1 MVTDRQAMIHVS
13 GHPGRP
19 ELAAMYG
26 WLRPKIVM
34 PVHGERRHMVEHA
47 RFALEQGVP
56 QTVVPKNGS
65 AIRIA
70 PGTPQVISYE
80 AAGRLVL
87 DGDVILPADGATIV
101 ARRRISVHGYMAV
114 TVILDG
120 KEVVADPV
128 VMMQGVPVEEDRE
141 SFLDEVRMKEK
152 AAALSAARAGEAKHR
167 ESLRL
172 AASRTAT
179 AWTRK
184 TQKSGRAS
192 GSERA
197 WRKV

>member
-1 MVTDRQAMIHVS
+1 MCFFFFKQKTAYEMRISDWS
-13 GHPGRP
+13 STC
-19 ELAAMYG
+19 
-26 WLRPKIVM
+26 
-34 PVHGERRHMVEHA
+34 
-47 RFALEQGVP
+47 ALP
-56 QTVVPKNGS
+56 
-65 AIRIA
+65 
-70 PGTPQVISYE
+70 IS
-80 AAGRLVL
+80 
-87 DGDVILPADGATIV
+87 IV